1 MTAYLRVTLCIP
13 DSHQPP
19 PHHEAQWRVFTGTGL
34 VLVDV
39 RQIVVAGGNVR
50 VVLAQRLLS
59 NHNGLLVQLNG
70 FLKFPLPRTNTN
82 KWGVKTSSTLSKAQ
96 VRYHK
101 LKYAATSS
109 STLPKAQVRRGVL
122 EKMTAYLK

>member
-1 MTAYLRVTLCIP
+1 M
-13 DSHQPP
+13 
-19 PHHEAQWRVFTGTGL
+19 GTGL
-34 VLVDV
+34 VLVDQGQV
-39 RQIVVAGGNVR
+39 VVAGGQLG

-96 VRYHK
+96 VRCQKLKHAAK
-101 LKYAATSS
+101 SLKYAAKSS
-109 STLPKAQVRRGVL
+109 STPGR
-122 EKMTAYLK
+122 T